1 MMDYLNSKE
10 ARETARKY
18 ADILHAARPAS
29 EESLRKHPRMP
40 LENRA
45 KIFSPFAALRGYEQE
60 IAREGWKMRR
70 VERPTPSEGEIE
82 KLSAKLAQVMKGMEV
97 QIFYFQEDTADRSDR
112 HMGCYCEIVGKV
124 EAVDPVAQTIRING
138 QVIPFADIQ
147 DVAGSMILG
156 EENIRDFLLSEEWK
170 RTSSKRESEK

>member
-1 MMDYLNSKE
+1 
-10 ARETARKY
+10 
-18 ADILHAARPAS
+18 
-29 EESLRKHPRMP
+29 
-40 LENRA
+40 
-45 KIFSPFAALRGYEQE
+45 
-60 IAREGWKMRR
+60 
-70 VERPTPSEGEIE
+70 
-82 KLSAKLAQVMKGMEV
+82 
-97 QIFYFQEDTADRSDR
+97 
-112 HMGCYCEIVGKV
+112 MGCYCEIVGKV

>member
-1 MMDYLNSKE
+1 MNSKE

-18 ADILHAARPAS
+18 ADILHAARPAG

-70 VERPTPSEGEIE
+70 VERPTPSEGEVE

-97 QIFYFQEDTADRSDR
+97 HIMYFQEDTTDPSGRQ
-112 HMGCYCEIVGKV
+112 MGCCCETSGRV
-124 EAVDPVAQTIRING
+124 EAIDSVGQTIRVNG
-138 QVIPFADIQ
+138 KVIPFADIQ
-147 DVAGSMILG
+147 DIDGSMIIG
-156 EENIRDFLLSEEWK
+156 EENH
-170 RTSSKRESEK
+170 ES

>member
-1 MMDYLNSKE
+1 MDYLNSKE
-10 ARETARKY
+10 ARETSRKY
-18 ADILHAARPAS
+18 ADILHAARPAG

-70 VERPTPSEGEIE
+70 VERLTPSEEEIE

-97 QIFYFQEDTADRSDR
+97 RVMYFQEDTTDASGRR
-112 HMGCYCEIVGKV
+112 MGCFCETSGRV
-124 EAVDPVAQTIRING
+124 EAVDPISQTIQVNG

-147 DVAGSMILG
+147 AIMGDLII
-156 EENIRDFLLSEEWK
+156 NLLQC
-170 RTSSKRESEK
+170 

>member
-70 VERPTPSEGEIE
+70 VERPTPSEEEIE

-97 QIFYFQEDTADRSDR
+97 RVMYFQEDTTDLSGR
-112 HMGCYCEIVGKV
+112 HMGCCCETSGRV
-124 EAVDPVAQTIRING
+124 ETIDPVGQTIRVNG
-138 QVIPFADIQ
+138 KVIPFADIQ
-147 DVAGSMILG
+147 DIMGDLI
-156 EENIRDFLLSEEWK
+156 K
-170 RTSSKRESEK
+170 

>member
-70 VERPTPSEGEIE
+70 VERPIPSEGEIE
-82 KLSAKLAQVMKGMEV
+82 KLSAKLARVMKGMEV
-97 QIFYFQEDTADRSDR
+97 QVFYFQEDTADSSCR
-112 HMGCYCEIVGKV
+112 HMGCYCETSGRVQAI
-124 EAVDPVAQTIRING
+124 DPVGQTIQLNG
-138 QVIPFADIQ
+138 QMIPFADVQ
-147 DVAGSMILG
+147 DIVGNMILG
-156 EENIRDFLLSEEWK
+156 DETWANEF
-170 RTSSKRESEK
+170 

>member
-1 MMDYLNSKE
+1 MDYLNSKE

-29 EESLRKHPRMP
+29 EESLRKHHPMP

-70 VERPTPSEGEIE
+70 VERPTPSEEEIE
-82 KLSAKLAQVMKGMEV
+82 KLSAKLTQVLKGMEV
-97 QIFYFQEDTADRSDR
+97 RVIYFQEDTTDLSGRQ
-112 HMGCYCEIVGKV
+112 MGCFCETSGRV
-124 EAVDPVAQTIRING
+124 ETIDPLGQTIRVNG
-138 QVIPFADIQ
+138 QVIPFLDIQ
-147 DVAGSMILG
+147 DIAGNMILG
-156 EENIRDFLLSEEWK
+156 EEYW
-170 RTSSKRESEK
+170 

>member
-1 MMDYLNSKE
+1 MNYMDSKE

-18 ADILHAARPAS
+18 ADILHASRPAS
-29 EESLRKHPRMP
+29 EESLLKHPRMP

-82 KLSAKLAQVMKGMEV
+82 KLSAKLAQVPKGMEV
-97 QIFYFQEDTADRSDR
+97 RVMYFQEDTTNLSGRQ
-112 HMGCYCEIVGKV
+112 MGCYRDISGRV
-124 EAVDPVAQTIRING
+124 ESIDPVGQTIRING
-138 QVIPFADIQ
+138 KVIPFADIQ
-147 DVAGSMILG
+147 DIMGDLI
-156 EENIRDFLLSEEWK
+156 K
-170 RTSSKRESEK
+170 